1 MSFLDRVD
9 LCRRWDPAAYRPFVI
24 EGRRMGRV
32 RHDLARR
39 LSGFPRVFEVAED
52 AVALNPALGDAAS
65 RSRAV
70 EEALRPLVEAGELGG
85 RWRNEAYPVVR
96 RWGEAPLMIIDRGLV
111 PELGLRAFGVHLNGL
126 VEGPEGLRVWVAKRS
141 KDRFSA
147 PGKLDHIVAGG
158 QPHGIGVRDN
168 LAKECVEE
176 ASIPPELA
184 ARAVAVGALS
194 YRCERPEG
202 LRDDVLFCFDLAM
215 PPDFM
220 PKNTDGEVEEFFPWP
235 VGRLIETVR
244 DTDDFK
250 FNVNLVVL
258 HLMLRR
264 GLLNPDDPDYQ
275 AIVEGLWLGE

>member
-1 MSFLDRVD
+1 MSFLDRIA
-9 LCRRWDPAAYRPFVI
+9 LCQSWNPAAYRPFVI
-24 EGRRMGRV
+24 AGRRMGRV
-32 RHDLARR
+32 RHELARR
-39 LSGFPRVFEVAED
+39 LAEVPGVFEVGGD
-52 AVALNPALGDAAS
+52 AVVLNPALNDADS

-96 RWGEAPLMIIDRGLV
+96 RWGDAPLMIIDRGLV

-126 VEGPEGLRVWVAKRS
+126 VEGPEGLQVWVARRS
-141 KDRFSA
+141 LDRPSA

-158 QPHGIGVRDN
+158 QPHGIGVRAN
-168 LAKECVEE
+168 LAKECAEE

-184 ARAVAVGALS
+184 ARALAVGALS

-202 LRDDVLFCFDLAM
+202 LRDDVVFCFDLVL
-215 PPDFM
+215 PPDFQ
-220 PKNTDGEVEEFFPWP
+220 PDNTDGEVDEFFLWP
-235 VGRLIETVR
+235 VEQVIETVR
-244 DTDDFK
+244 ETDDFK

-264 GLLNPDDPDYQ
+264 GLLGPDDPDYQ
-275 AIVEGLWLGE
+275 AIVEGLWLGA

>member
-1 MSFLDRVD
+1 MSFLDRIA

-24 EGRRMGRV
+24 AGRRMGRV
-32 RHDLARR
+32 RHEVARR
-39 LSGFPRVFEVAED
+39 LSDFPRVFEVGED
-52 AVALNPALGDAAS
+52 AVVLNPVLGDADS

-70 EEALRPLVEAGELGG
+70 EEALRPLAEAGELGG
-85 RWRNEAYPVVR
+85 RWRREAYPVVQ

-111 PELGLRAFGVHLNGL
+111 PDLGLRAFGVHLNGL
-126 VEGPEGLRVWVAKRS
+126 VEGPEGLQVWVARRS
-141 KDRFSA
+141 KDRPSA

-168 LAKECVEE
+168 LAKECAEE
-176 ASIPPELA
+176 ASIPAELA

-202 LRDDVLFCFDLAM
+202 LRDDVLFCFDLTL
-215 PPDFM
+215 PPEFV
-220 PKNTDGEVEEFFPWP
+220 PNNTDGEVDEFFLWP
-235 VGRLIETVR
+235 VERAIEAVR

-250 FNVNLVVL
+250 FNVNLVIL

-275 AIVEGLWLGE
+275 AVVEGLWLGD